1 MARKLP
7 IIQGMQSRVDCKP
20 YHCELS
26 AASCAARHQK
36 AHQMTALVERRKG
49 VHLRGADLR
58 GCFNCHVG
66 AYVVRRLGEI
76 ASRRAEDGEPA
87 PAAPRR
93 WIRPFARRKAG

>member
-1 MARKLP
+1 M
-7 IIQGMQSRVDCKP
+7 IQGTQSRVDCKP
-20 YHCELS
+20 YHCDLS

-58 GCFNCHVG
+58 GCFNCATG

-76 ASRRAEDGEPA
+76 AARRAEAEGEGEEPA
-87 PAAPRR
+87 PAVPRR
-93 WIRPFARRKAG
+93 WIRPFARRKAK